1 MKKNMIAFLPLT
13 FLFASCSTNETNQ
26 ENEVT
31 GNSQTTDDTEVLAES
46 LEVPWS
52 IEKDDDTFYMT
63 EREGTIVQLE
73 DGNLNRQ

>member
-1 MKKNMIAFLPLT
+1 MIAFLPLT